1 MSVNIDNTAKQ
12 KLNSILCSIPVE
24 TPGGKL
30 RRKRSEGPSPIM
42 PKIAITSLN
51 NWTKKNNFKECKFYD
66 IDMLYPNDGEV
77 EKFFRQNKSD
87 IVGLSAVVSTSYLQV
102 KRISKIIR
110 KVDPETLIVC
120 GGYLTAASDTVLRK
134 TDVDICVVGDGEIAW
149 TGLLNYCLNTKRSN
163 KKIRPDE
170 LLKVNGIALID
181 NDNNLQFSGYGH
193 TLSSCHMSF
202 PSFDYLKSG
211 LLGDDKAV
219 MNYFRHFTAAEEFVM
234 DDRSFEKWRKPMY
247 SSIHV
252 SKGCVAKCT
261 FCQRGAKGYSTY
273 ELKDLE
279 KHLEQLKKYDVGFL
293 QVDDENFGS
302 NKKYTYEVA
311 QLFHKHN
318 MLWQCSGVRCTSVK
332 KEDLK
337 FYKDHGCVSLKFGIE
352 SGSQTMLDIME
363 KRFTVDDIKAALFNC
378 YDLGLYSPPLGF
390 MVGMPGE
397 TLKTAKDSGRLLGQ
411 IAAKL
416 RLPLKTLFGYTD
428 IFYAIPLVGTPLYE
442 YGKKLGLVGNNVDE
456 EEAYLKLVSNI
467 GAYKR
472 YYINFNGA
480 PMSEV
485 VFWDILVFLE
495 ANKTYLELMKEKTVD
510 QKMLKKILMLNSTQ
524 KVNPHIA
531 MKDVEKYKKEAEAV
545 KGDAKLFGGGGGDEQ
560 THVFDKNFVTNFLK
574 KNIVFNEKYAKWV
587 PRFILYPI
595 VRYSLFFE
603 YLIQKYLVKD
613 TNNIHMVTNA
623 KVNKKIRIEEKYT
636 DPKITTQIERSL
648 RTIVEKKFTN
658 AKADRVNNPVD
669 ALIGGP

>member
-1 MSVNIDNTAKQ
+1 
-12 KLNSILCSIPVE
+12 
-24 TPGGKL
+24 
-30 RRKRSEGPSPIM
+30 
-42 PKIAITSLN
+42 
-51 NWTKKNNFKECKFYD
+51 
-66 IDMLYPNDGEV
+66 
-77 EKFFRQNKSD
+77 
-87 IVGLSAVVSTSYLQV
+87 
-102 KRISKIIR
+102 
-110 KVDPETLIVC
+110 
-120 GGYLTAASDTVLRK
+120 
-134 TDVDICVVGDGEIAW
+134 
-149 TGLLNYCLNTKRSN
+149 
-163 KKIRPDE
+163 
-170 LLKVNGIALID
+170 
-181 NDNNLQFSGYGH
+181 
-193 TLSSCHMSF
+193 
-202 PSFDYLKSG
+202 
-211 LLGDDKAV
+211 
-219 MNYFRHFTAAEEFVM
+219 
-234 DDRSFEKWRKPMY
+234 
-247 SSIHV
+247 
-252 SKGCVAKCT
+252 
-261 FCQRGAKGYSTY
+261 
-273 ELKDLE
+273 
-279 KHLEQLKKYDVGFL
+279 
-293 QVDDENFGS
+293 
-302 NKKYTYEVA
+302 
-311 QLFHKHN
+311 

-545 KGDAKLFGGGGGDEQ
+545 KGDAKLFGGG
-560 THVFDKNFVTNFLK
+560 
-574 KNIVFNEKYAKWV
+574 YAE
-587 PRFILYPI
+587 LAH
-595 VRYSLFFE
+595 
-603 YLIQKYLVKD
+603 LI
-613 TNNIHMVTNA
+613 
-623 KVNKKIRIEEKYT
+623 
-636 DPKITTQIERSL
+636 
-648 RTIVEKKFTN
+648 
-658 AKADRVNNPVD
+658 
-669 ALIGGP
+669 